1 MDTHKNEIMCQLNEI
16 GLLICKL
23 TDEKKLKHCDK
34 KIKDLHK
41 YLKKKKSKTMRKKKS
56 VKSMNFFTDKQ
67 QTDMSEKVLSSMDDD
82 LSYTQPEP
90 SYTQPEPSYTQP
102 EPSYTQSE
110 PSYTQSI
117 NNNID
122 ESSLSHPLNENSD
135 SSTESMSSSSYSNIT
150 NPSKSNTSVLSGP
163 HESGRKPLDL

>member
-1 MDTHKNEIMCQLNEI
+1 MDTQKKEIMCQLNEI
-16 GLLICKL
+16 GLLVCKL

-56 VKSMNFFTDKQ
+56 VKDMKSVNFFIDKQ
-67 QTDMSEKVLSSMDDD
+67 PTNMSEKVLPSMDDD
-82 LSYTQPEP
+82 L
-90 SYTQPEPSYTQP
+90 
-102 EPSYTQSE
+102 SYTQSE

-117 NNNID
+117 NNINK
-122 ESSLSHPLNENSD
+122 STSYPLNKKMSD
-135 SSTESMSSSSYSNIT
+135 TTSDTSTESVSSSSYSNIT
-150 NPSKSNTSVLSGP
+150 NPSKSNTGVLSGP